1 MLTILKAGNLA
12 LSFLLELCLLAALG
26 YWGIQTG
33 QGTLAKIALG
43 VGAPLLVAVVWGVF
57 CAPKAAKRLRGPALH
72 LVELALLGTAA
83 LALYV
88 AGHPAL
94 AVMFAAL
101 ILGNRVLI
109 WVWGQ

>member
-57 CAPKAAKRLRGPALH
+57 CAPKAAKRLHGPALH
-72 LVELALLGTAA
+72 VVELALFGAAA
-83 LALYV
+83 LALAV
-88 AGHPAL
+88 AGQPVL
-94 AVMFAAL
+94 AVTFAAL
-101 ILGNRVLI
+101 IIGNRVLI
-109 WVWGQ
+109 LVWGQ